1 MDAKQVLDELKWRK
15 DRDLA
20 NAVIHYVHRGAP
32 NDTRTIS
39 GKEILETD
47 ASFFTTS
54 ESSVPYHRIFRIE
67 YLDTVIFE
75 RSR

>member
-1 MDAKQVLDELKWRK
+1 MNAKQVLDELKWRK

-20 NAVIHYVHRGAP
+20 NAVIYYIHRGAP
-32 NDTRTIS
+32 DDTKTIS
-39 GKEILETD
+39 GKDILETD

-67 YLDTVIFE
+67 HKGAVIFE
-75 RSR
+75 RRR

>member
-1 MDAKQVLDELKWRK
+1 MNAKQVLDEMKWRK

-32 NDTRTIS
+32 DDTKTIS

-67 YLDTVIFE
+67 YLDTVIFV